1 MTTSQN
7 RQYLPAIDHLRAFAA
22 LLVMFYHGFQLI
34 GAELAGQ
41 SNFDGARDWVYT
53 WNPFA
58 ALIQEGHTGVTM
70 FIVLSGFILSLGT
83 IDRQM
88 SYFKFIWARV
98 LRLYPLLIVCLAA
111 AVLTKPWG
119 SVSLYTI
126 FISII
131 PISVAGNL
139 QSAFTV
145 MFWAVTIEFQCYLL
159 FPFATRLANA
169 AGLKVIIALIV
180 FTVALRFGVYWIQ
193 GGGSQR
199 DLSYASIFGRFD
211 QFLIGMLIARLHA
224 SGRLSF
230 LNAWYLTAS
239 AALVLLSMTLFNYA
253 GGLPGD
259 GYWKLL
265 WPTYEAAMW
274 AFVIVA
280 YLHTPLNP
288 MLFMSK
294 LAAKIGEISYSSYL
308 WHFAIITAVV
318 NLGWHIAFTGLPHID
333 AILTTAC
340 IVLPC
345 TLVVAIISY
354 QLIELP
360 FLRLR
365 PKYVLPKIGAEAVS
379 TNVAN
384 VSLAQ
389 S

>member
-22 LLVMFYHGFQLI
+22 LMVMFYHGFELI
-34 GAELAGQ
+34 GARLAGHD
-41 SNFDGARDWVYT
+41 NFDGARDWLYT

-58 ALIQEGHTGVTM
+58 ALIQEGHTGVSL

-83 IDRQM
+83 IDREM
-88 SYFKFIWARV
+88 FYFKFIWARV

-126 FISII
+126 FISLI

-139 QSAFTV
+139 QSVFTV

-159 FPFATRLANA
+159 FPFVTRLANA
-169 AGLKVIIALIV
+169 VGVKVIIGLII
-180 FTVALRFGVYWIQ
+180 FTIGLRFGVYWIQ

-211 QFLIGMLIARLHA
+211 QFLMGMLIARLHV

-230 LNAWYLTAS
+230 LNAWHL
-239 AALVLLSMTLFNYA
+239 AACAVLVLVSMTLFNQA
-253 GGLPGD
+253 GGGPAD

-265 WPTYEAAMW
+265 WPTYEAALW
-274 AFVIVA
+274 ACFIVA

-288 MLFMSK
+288 KLFVSK

-308 WHFAIITAVV
+308 WHFAIITGVID
-318 NLGWHIAFTGLPHID
+318 LGWHIAASGNAHID
-333 AILTTAC
+333 AVLTTAL
-340 IVLPC
+340 IVLPL

-354 QLIELP
+354 NLIELP

-365 PKYVLPKIGAEAVS
+365 PKYVMQK
-379 TNVAN
+379 TNVTIGSEI
-384 VSLAQ
+384 VTTTGPL
-389 S
+389 